1 MRKIFIPTLAF
12 ALFALA
18 ACNQATTP
26 GSSGSPGA
34 SGSAV
39 PRATGSVAASASAG
53 ASAKEI
59 TLQVTVPEENSKAGV
74 NGTGWTVDVIAKGN
88 GPNMDKV
95 KPAFRATTSSGKNT
109 AFPGLVVLIRPVGSS
124 AQTSTASPS
133 AASQPNLAGLF
144 QIIGLPNMLGSTA
157 SISSVNTA
165 TGSPAASAT
174 GGAGA
179 TGASG
184 AASASARPSGTAA
197 TRSTTTTD
205 NDTAEATWFVQQS
218 LWGTDVDV
226 EMTVFV
232 VDGDA
237 PDAVTDR
244 SSLKIISNEITV
256 RFHINGN
263 GTASPTGSAAPSGS
277 ASPAGSPS
285 TSPSGTA
292 RPSASPTSTP

>member
-1 MRKIFIPTLAF
+1 M
-12 ALFALA
+12 
-18 ACNQATTP
+18 
-26 GSSGSPGA
+26 
-34 SGSAV
+34 
-39 PRATGSVAASASAG
+39 AASASAG

-59 TLQVTVPEENSKAGV
+59 TLQVTVPEENAKAGT
-74 NGTGWTVDVIAKGN
+74 NGTGWTVDVIAKGS
-88 GPNMDKV
+88 GPNMDKI
-95 KPAFRATTSSGKNT
+95 KPAFRTTTNSGKNT

-124 AQTSTASPS
+124 AQTSSASPQ

-174 GGAGA
+174 GG

-197 TRSTTTTD
+197 TRPTTTTD

-218 LWGTDVDV
+218 LWGTGVDV

-237 PDAVTDR
+237 PDTVTDR

-256 RFHINGN
+256 RFHINGD
-263 GTASPTGSAAPSGS
+263 GTASPTGSARPSGS
-277 ASPAGSPS
+277 ASPASSPS
-285 TSPSGTA
+285 SSPSGTA